1 MPPLPSSPATPST
14 PSTRSKPHR
23 ARGLALLAFALAGVV
38 ACAKVAGIDAL
49 AIGECKGGVC
59 DEAEG
64 GGSADGA
71 IDPESDGAVDPRA
84 EAGGFDASKPCPGD
98 AGPVMVR
105 VGNAANNF
113 CIDSTEITVKQYTDF
128 TIAKGADVSGQPAKC
143 AWNATYAPALGGADD
158 IPIAGVDW
166 CDAHAYCAWAGK
178 RLCGK
183 RANGKF
189 AGPVGLADLGEFTTH
204 EWMFACSDV
213 GQLKYPYGGVQ
224 QGATCNTGEN
234 DAGRTLPVG
243 SKKGCQGGFPGV
255 FDMVGNVWE
264 WFDGPCGPADAGA
277 DAAPIDAGPQK
288 DECFVKGGAY
298 LNVGANLD
306 CRVDGRGASRDRRG
320 QEIGLRCC
328 SD

>member
-1 MPPLPSSPATPST
+1 MTEPSSRTSIG
-14 PSTRSKPHR
+14 
-23 ARGLALLAFALAGVV
+23 ARRLAPLAVSLIILA

-49 AIGECKGGVC
+49 SIGECKGGVC
-59 DEAEG
+59 TEAEG
-64 GGSADGA
+64 GDV
-71 IDPESDGAVDPRA
+71 DGAVDPLA
-84 EAGGFDASKPCPGD
+84 EGGPGPNDGGGGFDAGKPCPGD

-105 VGNAANNF
+105 IGNAANNF

-128 TIAKGADVSGQPAKC
+128 TTAKAADVSGQPAKC
-143 AWNATYAPALGGADD
+143 AWNTSYAPSQGGADE

-183 RANGKF
+183 RAGGKF
-189 AGPVGLADLGEFTTH
+189 VGPVTLADLGEFTSH
-204 EWMFACSDV
+204 EWMFACSDE

-224 QGATCNTGEN
+224 QGSTCNTGEN

-264 WFDGPCGPADAGA
+264 WIDGPCEPPDGGA
-277 DAAPIDAGPQK
+277 DGGGAVDAGPQK